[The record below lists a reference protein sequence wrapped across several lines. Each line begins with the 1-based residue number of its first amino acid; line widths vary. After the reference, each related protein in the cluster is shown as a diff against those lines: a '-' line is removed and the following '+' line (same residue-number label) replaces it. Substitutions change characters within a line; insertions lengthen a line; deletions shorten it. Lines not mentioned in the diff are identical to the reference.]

1 MIAVPMLIPLIAALL
16 IGLSGRWPNLREAL
30 SVVAGIATGVSVWL
44 LHLSGGGQFL
54 LTDFGGG
61 MSLYWASEPLG
72 LLFALVAGCLWPVT
86 AVYAAG
92 YLRGAKEKNQTRF
105 FIFMAISIAAAQC
118 IALAGNLFTLFV
130 GYEIMTLAT
139 WPLVSHKGNADAQ
152 AGGRTYLAYLLPS
165 SVALLL
171 PAILIVQIS
180 TGTSV
185 FTDGGVLE
193 SAGFGP
199 MALGLLYAL
208 FVFGIGK
215 AALMPMHGWLPAAM
229 VAPTPVSALL
239 HAVAVV
245 KAGVFCVLK
254 VTLYIFGLDTLSAS
268 GASEPIVWV
277 AAFSMIA
284 ASLVALHA
292 DNLKRRLAYSTVSQL
307 AYVTLAAALASAAA
321 AYAGSLQILMHAF
334 GKITLFFCAGAIYV
348 AHKKT
353 LVSQLDGLGRQ
364 MPLTFIA
371 FTLGALSIIG
381 LPPLGGSWT
390 KWWLMIG
397 ALDAQHAWLLGVM
410 ALSTLLNIAYLL
422 PIPARAFLAGDTRW
436 QWAEAP
442 LACLLPLCFTALVS
456 LWLFF
461 QIPMANSLMQ
471 MTGAQP

>member
-1 MIAVPMLIPLIAALL
+1 MIALPMLIPLLAAVL
-16 IGLSGRWPNLREAL
+16 IGLTGRWPNLREAV
-30 SVVAGIATGVSVWL
+30 SVLAGIATAISVWL
-44 LHLSGGGQFL
+44 LYQNGGGQWQ
-54 LTDFGGG
+54 LTDFGAG

-72 LLFALVAGCLWPVT
+72 LLFALVAACLWPVT

-92 YLRGAKEKNQTRF
+92 YLRGAGEKNQTRF
-105 FIFMAISIAAAQC
+105 FMFMAISIAAAQC
-118 IALAGNLFTLFV
+118 IALSGNLFTLFV
-130 GYEIMTLAT
+130 GYEFMTLAT
-139 WPLVSHKGNADAQ
+139 WPLVSHKGNEDARK
-152 AGGRTYLAYLLPS
+152 GGRTYLGYLLPS

-171 PAILIVQIS
+171 PAIVIVQM
-180 TGTSV
+180 TAGTSL
-185 FTDGGVLE
+185 FTPGGVLA
-193 SAGFGP
+193 SSGLGP
-199 MALGLLYAL
+199 LSLGLLYAL
-208 FVFGIGK
+208 FIFGIGK
-215 AALMPMHGWLPAAM
+215 AALMPLHGWLPAAM

-245 KAGVFCVLK
+245 KAGVFSVLK
-254 VTLYIFGLDTLSAS
+254 ITLYIFGLDTLGES
-268 GASEPIVWV
+268 GASSPIIYM

-284 ASLVALHA
+284 ASLVAMHA

-307 AYVTLAAALASAAA
+307 AYVTLAAALATATA

-381 LPPLGGSWT
+381 LPPAGGSWT
-390 KWWLMIG
+390 KWWLLQG
-397 ALDAQHAWLLGVM
+397 ALDAEHAWLLGVL

-422 PIPARAFLAGDTRW
+422 PIPARAFLAGQQRW

-442 LACLLPLCFTALVS
+442 LACVLPLCLTALIS

-461 QIPMANSLMQ
+461 QIPLVSELAGIS
-471 MTGAQP
+471 GVRP

>member
-1 MIAVPMLIPLIAALL
+1 MIALPMLIPLLAAVL
-16 IGLSGRWPNLREAL
+16 IGLLGRWPNVREAV
-30 SVVAGIATGVSVWL
+30 SVIAGLATAASVWL
-44 LHLSGGGQFL
+44 LYQNGGGSLL
-54 LTDFGGG
+54 LTDFGAG
-61 MSLYWASEPLG
+61 MSLYWSSEPLG
-72 LLFALVAGCLWPVT
+72 LLFALVSGCLWPVT

-92 YLRGAKEKNQTRF
+92 YLRGAGEKNQTRF

-118 IALAGNLFTLFV
+118 IALSGNLFTLFV
-130 GYEIMTLAT
+130 GYEAMTLAT
-139 WPLVSHKGNADAQ
+139 WPLVSHKGNADARS
-152 AGGRTYLAYLLPS
+152 GGRTYLGYLLPS

-180 TGTSV
+180 TGTSI
-185 FTDGGVLE
+185 FTAGGIIE
-193 SAGFGP
+193 QAGFGP

-215 AALMPMHGWLPAAM
+215 AALMPLHGWLPAAM

-268 GASEPIVWV
+268 GASEPIIWI

-284 ASLVALHA
+284 ASMVALHA

-307 AYVTLAAALASAAA
+307 AYVSLAAALASAAA

-371 FTLGALSIIG
+371 FSLGALSIIG

-390 KWWLMIG
+390 KWWLMLG
-397 ALDAQHAWLLGVM
+397 ALDAGHAWLLGVM

-422 PIPARAFLAGDTRW
+422 PIPARAFLAGNQRW

-442 LACLLPLCFTALVS
+442 MACVLPLCLTALLS
-456 LWLFF
+456 MWLFF
-461 QIPMANSLMQ
+461 QIPLADDLLQ
-471 MTGAQP
+471 MSGARP